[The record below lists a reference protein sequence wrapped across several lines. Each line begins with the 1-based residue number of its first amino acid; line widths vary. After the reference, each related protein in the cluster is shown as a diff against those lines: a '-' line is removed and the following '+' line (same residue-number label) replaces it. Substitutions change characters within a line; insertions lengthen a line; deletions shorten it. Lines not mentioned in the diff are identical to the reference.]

1 MNRFKQLIFALIFSV
16 FFYILIQ
23 DLFHVVNIRP
33 LYGSYEKAVKPK
45 YSVESWLSGN
55 YQDSLTHFI
64 QKNLYVSP
72 DLIRLRNEIGF
83 VLFKEMHVNGSEIGK
98 ENYLFE
104 SGYIYAHLGL
114 DYVGDGII
122 SEKTRKLA
130 YIQTELEKRNI
141 TLLFVIAPS
150 KASYYPE
157 FIPEKYNSIV
167 PKKSNYDEYVRQFQ
181 NFKIN
186 YLDISEY
193 FLALKPYSKAPL
205 YTQTGIHWSGY
216 GATLAADTLFKE
228 MEKIRNIDI
237 QDYFYEE
244 GTRTSY
250 ARGTDN
256 DLEKAMN
263 LINKI
268 QTNEM
273 YYPKLKIKYDSHKVR
288 PNVLIVGDS
297 FVWSWIGFYNYFPEL
312 LDDRSAFWF
321 YNRELAWTKRPEPL
335 SFPLDTQTLSDQIKA
350 RDYILIVN
358 NRWALNQCG
367 NDFIEQMYDLLI
379 KKEY

>member
-141 TLLFVIAPS
+141 TLLF
-150 KASYYPE
+150 
-157 FIPEKYNSIV
+157 
-167 PKKSNYDEYVRQFQ
+167 
-181 NFKIN
+181 
-186 YLDISEY
+186 
-193 FLALKPYSKAPL
+193 
-205 YTQTGIHWSGY
+205 
-216 GATLAADTLFKE
+216 
-228 MEKIRNIDI
+228 
-237 QDYFYEE
+237 
-244 GTRTSY
+244 
-250 ARGTDN
+250 
-256 DLEKAMN
+256 
-263 LINKI
+263 
-268 QTNEM
+268 
-273 YYPKLKIKYDSHKVR
+273 
-288 PNVLIVGDS
+288 
-297 FVWSWIGFYNYFPEL
+297 
-312 LDDRSAFWF
+312 
-321 YNRELAWTKRPEPL
+321 
-335 SFPLDTQTLSDQIKA
+335 
-350 RDYILIVN
+350 
-358 NRWALNQCG
+358 
-367 NDFIEQMYDLLI
+367 
-379 KKEY
+379 